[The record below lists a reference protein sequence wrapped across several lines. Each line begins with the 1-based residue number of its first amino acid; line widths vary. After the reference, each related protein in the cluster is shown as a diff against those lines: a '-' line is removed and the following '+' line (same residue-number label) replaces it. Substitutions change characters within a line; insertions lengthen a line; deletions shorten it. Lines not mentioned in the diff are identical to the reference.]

1 MEPWFDKVR
10 STLRL
15 LLLVAALAFAGCGN
29 PESFPNELR
38 DVAGEQIHVTDIEA
52 IMNDPALTDDQKREK
67 LMAMGI
73 LDEDVLDWIFAN
85 F

>member
-1 MEPWFDKVR
+1 MRIAVR
-10 STLRL
+10 TL
-15 LLLVAALAFAGCGN
+15 LLAAALFVAGCGN
-29 PESFPNELR
+29 PDSFPNELR

-52 IMNDPALTDDQKREK
+52 IMDDPALTDEQKREK

-73 LDEDVLDWIFAN
+73 LDEDVLDWIFVT